1 MWREWVFQITVFGV
15 LATLV
20 LNMLPK
26 EVYKKYVKLSLGFL
40 LILIM
45 LKPLMQVLDFED
57 GVNQIFSDL
66 YIEMEEMERTDDFR
80 EAEETYQRLLQELYE
95 ESVLELGESPYI
107 TEEE

>member
-57 GVNQIFSDL
+57 GVNQIFSEL